1 MCHRWSVAALSA
13 GCHCQLGVLS
23 VLCVS
28 VWSARGRSRRTL
40 RCEYTG
46 SGKASYASLT
56 TLRSE
61 MTDAYFNAKY
71 AGETGDWADIS
82 LELSLSSP
90 SRPPPPGL

>member
-1 MCHRWSVAALSA
+1 
-13 GCHCQLGVLS
+13 
-23 VLCVS
+23 
-28 VWSARGRSRRTL
+28 
-40 RCEYTG
+40 
-46 SGKASYASLT
+46 
-56 TLRSE
+56 